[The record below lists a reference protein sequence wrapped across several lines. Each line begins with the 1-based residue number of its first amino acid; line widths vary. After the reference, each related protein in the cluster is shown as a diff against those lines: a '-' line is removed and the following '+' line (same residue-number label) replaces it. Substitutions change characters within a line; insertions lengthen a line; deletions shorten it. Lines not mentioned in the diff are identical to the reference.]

1 MFTGR
6 LPHICI
12 VFSAYSI
19 YKTLEWALREKQ
31 STLSLEQ
38 ARELTHT
45 MYQVQMELPGSKQL
59 QNVLLGMDEKQQELL
74 NICKTCFLVSQ

>member
-1 MFTGR
+1 
-6 LPHICI
+6 
-12 VFSAYSI
+12 
-19 YKTLEWALREKQ
+19 
-31 STLSLEQ
+31 
-38 ARELTHT
+38 